1 MAVRRVK
8 SEDMDR
14 PTRHQQGAQGG
25 FSLLE
30 LLVAM
35 SVTVIGLLGLM
46 SLHKTGI
53 QGNQASARLIEAT
66 AVGQQTMEEIR
77 SIPIQSTVPGERTLL
92 DLPTPAATS
101 LPIVNGALLPVVG
114 RGGMEYR
121 RVLNAQELTSVS
133 PDLVRIQITISWTDD
148 GAEPT
153 NPNPRFHHQLSFEV
167 IRTRQETL

>member
-1 MAVRRVK
+1 MHRIMPRDIGPL
-8 SEDMDR
+8 SR
-14 PTRHQQGAQGG
+14 CQRGAQGG

-53 QGNQASARLIEAT
+53 QGNQASSRLIEAT

-77 SIPIQSTVPGERTLL
+77 SIPIQSAIPGEPTLL
-92 DLPTPAATS
+92 DLPTAPVTS
-101 LPIVNGALLPVVG
+101 LPIVNGALPPVPG
-114 RGGMEYR
+114 RGSMEYR
-121 RVLNAQELTSVS
+121 RRLDAEELTSVS
-133 PDLVRIQITISWTDD
+133 PDLVRIHIEISWTDN
-148 GAEPT
+148 GADPAD
-153 NPNPRFHHQLSFEV
+153 PDPRLHHELHFEV